1 MKVNTQQR
9 AKLIET
15 DDKPDAI
22 AINVDAGKVF
32 FRSSFLL
39 HLLLLS
45 TLLLIFYL
53 KLFVVVAR
61 VIDRANDQQQLQA
74 GNIIMIV
81 LHIFGF

>member
-22 AINVDAGKVF
+22 AINVDAGNVF
-32 FRSSFLL
+32 FCRSFLL
-39 HLLLLS
+39 LLLF

-61 VIDRANDQQQLQA
+61 VIDRANDQQQRQA